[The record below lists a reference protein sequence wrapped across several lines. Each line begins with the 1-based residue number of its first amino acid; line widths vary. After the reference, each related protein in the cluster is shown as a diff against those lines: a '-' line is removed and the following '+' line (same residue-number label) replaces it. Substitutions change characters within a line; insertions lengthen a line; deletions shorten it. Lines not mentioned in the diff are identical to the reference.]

1 VIAWLRHH
9 AQSAAASVRRLA
21 SAPLALVLNV
31 LAVGIALSLPLGGYL
46 ILQNLGALAEHIGA
60 EPQISVFFA
69 MDAEKADID
78 RVAAELKS
86 ASGIRAARFVPRDD
100 ALRAIQRSDDLGDV
114 VATLKSNPL
123 PDAFV
128 VDLIPGTAGEA
139 ERIAATLKDMPK
151 VARVQFDAAW
161 ARRVEGILRLGRL
174 AVGLLAAML
183 AVGLVAVTFNAVRM
197 QILTRH
203 AEIEVAALIGAT
215 DATIRRPF
223 LYQGAMLG
231 LLGGLAAAAL
241 ILGIAAL
248 LERDVT
254 YVAKAYASDF
264 RLHLLPGRDWAAM
277 LVFSAVMGWAGAYG
291 SVSRY
296 LHSQAF
302 E

>member
-1 VIAWLRHH
+1 
-9 AQSAAASVRRLA
+9 
-21 SAPLALVLNV
+21 
-31 LAVGIALSLPLGGYL
+31 
-46 ILQNLGALAEHIGA
+46 
-60 EPQISVFFA
+60 
-69 MDAEKADID
+69 
-78 RVAAELKS
+78 
-86 ASGIRAARFVPRDD
+86 
-100 ALRAIQRSDDLGDV
+100 
-114 VATLKSNPL
+114 
-123 PDAFV
+123 
-128 VDLIPGTAGEA
+128 
-139 ERIAATLKDMPK
+139 
-151 VARVQFDAAW
+151 
-161 ARRVEGILRLGRL
+161 
-174 AVGLLAAML
+174 
-183 AVGLVAVTFNAVRM
+183 VAVTFNAVRM